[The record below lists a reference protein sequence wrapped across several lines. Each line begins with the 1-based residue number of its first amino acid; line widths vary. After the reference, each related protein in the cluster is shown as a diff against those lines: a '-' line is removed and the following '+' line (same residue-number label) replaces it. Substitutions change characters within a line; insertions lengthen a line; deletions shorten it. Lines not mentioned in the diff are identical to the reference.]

1 MVVQHGHVNDLR
13 QADGLLAQMLN
24 QQQNQQQEVS

>member
-1 MVVQHGHVNDLR
+1 VQQGHVNDLQ

-24 QQQNQQQEVS
+24 QQQNQQPEVC